1 MIRYYCQY
9 SYGGFKTFRI
19 EGNAH
24 EELTQVVSAENSYGF
39 PPLADRYFNQGGV
52 KLLYRYLDEKTINLL
67 IKEIPGHGL
76 DTDNRPI
83 SCAIQFIGDAEDRE
97 NMDRLAISI
106 ANKIEKFENDFADMF
121 DLRGGLHFDGDKLA
135 AIVEQCK
142 EPCDYEGDSK
152 LLRIRG
158 RKGTLLFFVPMSE
171 NFGADE
177 KVTSKVINELQL
189 PEEVREEDRR
199 MTMIE
204 LKKIQ
209 GFVKPIPKGEKKTEK
224 IDDVESMTTRLKY
237 LEDENSR
244 LRSAAVEAT
253 SEINAT
259 KESLSRWKKM
269 VWIIGTIFCLFLFI
283 LVITKCYIL
292 AWIILLL
299 TALFFGYKTYKLF
312 KP

>member
-39 PPLADRYFNQGGV
+39 SPLADRYFNQGGV
-52 KLLYRYLDEKTINLL
+52 KLLYRYLDEKTISLL

-83 SCAIQFIGDAEDRE
+83 SCALQFIGDTEDRDV
-97 NMDRLAISI
+97 MDRLTISI
-106 ANKIEKFENDFADMF
+106 ANNLQKFENDFANMF
-121 DLRGGLHFDGDKLA
+121 DLRGGLHFDGDKLV

-152 LLRIRG
+152 LLGIRG
-158 RKGTLLFFVPMSE
+158 RKGIVLFFVPMSD
-171 NFGADE
+171 NFGTDE
-177 KVTSKVINELQL
+177 KVTSKVITELQL
-189 PEEVREEDRR
+189 PEEVREVERR
-199 MTMIE
+199 MTVIE

-209 GFVKPIPKGEKKTEK
+209 GFVKPIPAVEKKTEK
-224 IDDVESMTTRLKY
+224 IDDVESMTTRLMD

-259 KESLSRWKKM
+259 KESLSRWNKM
-269 VWIIGTIFCLFLFI
+269 VWIIGTFFCLFLFI
-283 LVITKCYIL
+283 LVITKCYTL

>member
-52 KLLYRYLDEKTINLL
+52 KLLYRYLDEKTISIL

-83 SCAIQFIGDAEDRE
+83 NCAIQFIGDIEDRE
-97 NMDRLAISI
+97 ILDRLTISI
-106 ANKIEKFENDFADMF
+106 ANNLQKFEKDFADMF

-142 EPCDYEGDSK
+142 APCNYEGDSK

-158 RKGTLLFFVPMSE
+158 RKGSVLFFVPMSE
-171 NFGADE
+171 NFGSDV

-204 LKKIQ
+204 LKKNQ
-209 GFVKPIPKGEKKTEK
+209 GFVKPIPKEEKKTEQK
-224 IDDVESMTTRLKY
+224 GDEESLTAKLKD

-253 SEINAT
+253 SEINVT
-259 KESLSRWKKM
+259 KESLSRWKKK
-269 VWIIGTIFCLFLFI
+269 VWTIGTIFCLFLFI

-299 TALFFGYKTYKLF
+299 TALFFGYKTYKLL

>member
-24 EELTQVVSAENSYGF
+24 EELTQVVSAENTYGF

-52 KLLYRYLDEKTINLL
+52 KLLYRYLDEKTISLL

-83 SCAIQFIGDAEDRE
+83 SCALQFIGDTEDRDV
-97 NMDRLAISI
+97 MDRMTISI
-106 ANKIEKFENDFADMF
+106 ANNLQKFENDFANMF

-152 LLRIRG
+152 LLGIRG
-158 RKGTLLFFVPMSE
+158 RKGIVLFFVPMSD
-171 NFGADE
+171 NFGTDD
-177 KVTSKVINELQL
+177 KVTSKVITELQL
-189 PEEVREEDRR
+189 PEEVREVERR
-199 MTMIE
+199 MTVIE
-204 LKKIQ
+204 LKKTQ
-209 GFVKPIPKGEKKTEK
+209 GFVKPIPIKGGKTEK
-224 IDDVESMTTRLKY
+224 TDDMESLTAKLKD

-244 LRSAAVEAT
+244 LRSAAVETT
-253 SEINAT
+253 SELNTT
-259 KESLSRWKKM
+259 KETLSRWKKM
-269 VWIIGTIFCLFLFI
+269 VWIIGTFFCLFLFI
-283 LVITKCYIL
+283 LVITKCHTL

-299 TALFFGYKTYKLF
+299 TALFFGYKTYKHIKL
-312 KP
+312 